1 LGSALR
7 SATVERPPETP
18 DAPSA
23 PRRPWVVL
31 LAAGAV
37 GGAALMV
44 LLWLAKD
51 DATDVPPG
59 WLFAVSGI
67 VVAGVGGFAVWLAA
81 LQSRLVPRSAI
92 ALGGGFACIAVAK
105 FALAPFGFFRTV
117 SGREI
122 QTLGDQ
128 GSLIWITAFGVL
140 VLYVIAIR
148 LIARVARNRLQ
159 DAPRA
164 RPVVTVGLVLS
175 LAAMGLA
182 LPFIAAVA
190 AGLGPLF
197 YLDIVFTSVTG
208 VGTAI
213 VLLAAVTLVS
223 RAFVTAEDRAQI
235 LARASI
241 LTTITW
247 LAIAFVILFQA
258 LWVVFMLT
266 IVSVWPLRTVTPK

>member
-1 LGSALR
+1 MDGL
-7 SATVERPPETP
+7 PEVP
-18 DAPSA
+18 AAPSA
-23 PRRPWVVL
+23 PQRQWVIL
-31 LAAGAV
+31 LAAGV
-37 GGAALMV
+37 VCGAALLI
-44 LLWLAKD
+44 LLSLAKD

-59 WLFAVSGI
+59 WLFAASGI

-92 ALGGGFACIAVAK
+92 ALGGGFACIAIAK

-117 SGREI
+117 NGREI

-140 VLYVIAIR
+140 LLYMIAIR
-148 LIARVARNRLQ
+148 LIARFARHRLK
-159 DAPRA
+159 DTPRVRSA
-164 RPVVTVGLVLS
+164 VTVGMVLS
-175 LAAMGLA
+175 LAAIGLA
-182 LPFIAAVA
+182 FPFLAAVA
-190 AGLGPLF
+190 TGLGPLF
-197 YLDIVFTSVTG
+197 YLSIVFTSVTG
-208 VGTAI
+208 VATTIALLTA
-213 VLLAAVTLVS
+213 AALVG
-223 RAFVTAEDRAQI
+223 RAFVTAEDRARI

-258 LWVVFMLT
+258 LWVVFMLA